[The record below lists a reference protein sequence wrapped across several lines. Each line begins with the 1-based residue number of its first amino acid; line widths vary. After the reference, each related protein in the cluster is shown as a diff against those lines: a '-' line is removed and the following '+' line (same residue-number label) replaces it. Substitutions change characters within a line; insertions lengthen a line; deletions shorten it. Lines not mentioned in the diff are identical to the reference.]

1 MRERGRGQPEQVSFQ
16 AGENGGAHSGAPRA
30 GREKGRICP
39 GRARGTGRH
48 SLPLLFVKGRAGG
61 GRGKGETGRD
71 GRGAQGRKRAP
82 L

>member
-30 GREKGRICP
+30 GREKGRTCP
-39 GRARGTGRH
+39 GSERGTGRH
-48 SLPLLFVKGRAGG
+48 SLPLLFVRGRTGG
-61 GRGKGETGRD
+61 GRGWGATGGD
-71 GRGAQGRKRAP
+71 AGGGASAP